1 MDEQIRLLA
10 ESAIARRTF
19 PGCVV
24 GVVKRDGTRW
34 VLPFGRFTYEESSP
48 AVMGN
53 TLYDVAS
60 ITKSIPTGSLALQL
74 IDEGRLSLDDKLIDF
89 IPEFNNS
96 DREAVRIKHLLTYTL
111 DGYGFASALDDG
123 RGLAAFQE
131 GAGEALLNL
140 LLTRD
145 FEHRPGTVF
154 KYTNIPAA
162 LLGLV
167 VEKVYGEKIDVLA
180 STRFFEPLGMMRST
194 FYPEK
199 YSKDE
204 IPPTEIDSW
213 RGEVQ
218 GIVHEESAWLAKKD
232 NTLFGHAGLFSTAD
246 DILTFMEMLLNGGEL
261 KGHRFFSEEI
271 ISQMEAN
278 QIPELNDSTGLGW
291 ELNQPRF
298 MGKHCTPKTF
308 GKTGFTG
315 TLCAADRDKGVAYVI
330 LSNRTYPERSPDSAA
345 INTFRAD
352 VGEIVFG

>member
-1 MDEQIRLLA
+1 MDEQITKLA
-10 ESAIARRTF
+10 ESAINVRTF

-24 GVVKRDGTRW
+24 GVVKRDGTRF
-34 VLPFGRFTYEESSP
+34 VLPFGHFTYDGNSP
-48 AVMGN
+48 VV
-53 TLYDVAS
+53 TEDTQYDVAS

-89 IPEFNNS
+89 VPEFNNS
-96 DREAVRIKHLLTYTL
+96 DREDVCIKHLLTYTL
-111 DGYGFASALDDG
+111 DGYGFASSLDDG
-123 RGLAAFQE
+123 RGLAAYQE
-131 GAGEALLNL
+131 GAGDALLNL
-140 LLTRD
+140 LLTHN
-145 FEHRPGTVF
+145 FERRPGTIF

-167 VEKVYGEKIDVLA
+167 VEKVYSEKIDVLA
-180 STRFFEPLGMMRST
+180 DTHFFKPLGMKRST

-199 YSKDE
+199 YSPEE

-213 RGEVQ
+213 RGETQ
-218 GIVHEESAWLAKKD
+218 GIVHDESAWLAKRD
-232 NTLFGHAGLFSTAD
+232 NRLFGHAGLFSTAD

-261 KGHRFFSEEI
+261 KGQRFFSEEI
-271 ISQMEAN
+271 ISQMETN

-315 TLCAADRDKGVAYVI
+315 TLCAADRDKGIGYVI
-330 LSNRTYPERSPDSAA
+330 LSNRTYPERSPDSVAINAVRAA
-345 INTFRAD
+345 I
-352 VGEIVFG
+352 GEIVFG